1 MKRRLNVNKVRVSK
15 LLIAFILL
23 FFVIVIA
30 RLLYLGISPKID
42 GIDLKTFV
50 ANRNTRKKTTYAK
63 RGTIYDS
70 SSNVLARTI
79 NSYTV
84 IAYLSESRSKGFKTP
99 QHVVDKEKTAKEL
112 SPILGMSEE
121 AILYLLNRNAYQV
134 ELGPGGRGITELK
147 KEEIEKLKLPGISF
161 ISSYKRY
168 YQNDDFA
175 SYILGYVKT
184 TDDGE
189 MIGEMGIEQYYNDM
203 LKGKDGFIVYQQ
215 DVNGYKIPNT
225 KEELK
230 ESKDGVDIYLTI
242 DSNIQFFVEKYSKEA
257 YEQYP
262 CDWLFAVVADA
273 KTGAI
278 LGSTSYPSFNPNIK
292 NITNYLNPLV
302 SFAIE
307 PGSTMKIFTYMATME
322 KKMYDGNKTFKSGSI
337 KIGEN
342 TIYDWKT
349 DGFGEITYDEG
360 FMLSSNVGISYLT
373 KDYFTGSELKE
384 YFKKWG
390 FGQKTGIELPY
401 ELTGTLNEKNN
412 KAIEIANAGFGQG
425 ITVTPIQMVQ
435 ALTMIANNGV
445 MLKPYIVSKI
455 VDEEDAL
462 VYEGKRT
469 ELGKVASS
477 ETVNNIKELMY
488 KVIYNDL
495 YYSTGASYRMDGYD
509 LIGKTGTAQYT
520 NPYTGRYYYD
530 NVNYIRSFAGMF
542 PKDDPEI
549 IIYAAMK
556 KPTWGKSS
564 GLSTNVK
571 DLMKSIAK
579 YKKMFTEVTN
589 NSTLNKIKVK
599 SYTSK
604 KVENVKQELEAN
616 GINVLV
622 LGNGDRVVRQS
633 VKKGTSIVSGDR
645 IILMTNDEKYTMP
658 DITGWS
664 RMDAISLCDM
674 LKIKYNVEGYGYVES
689 QSLGAGSEI
698 TDNSSINITLK
709 EKYDIQ
715 VNKEN

>member
-23 FFVIVIA
+23 FFVVVIA

-549 IIYAAMK
+549 IIYVATK
-556 KPTWGKSS
+556 KTYTQKGVSNIVK
-564 GLSTNVK
+564 GLVK
-571 DLMKSIAK
+571 DIANYRSIFKNEETNSTTFKIDDYSNQNLMMVLDNLKDKFKDIVVIGDGDKIVDTYPKNKVVSKDEKIFVLTNSK
-579 YKKMFTEVTN
+579 NIEIPDFIGYSKREVDTYKKLTGIDI
-589 NSTLNKIKVK
+589 TL
-599 SYTSK
+599 
-604 KVENVKQELEAN
+604 E
-616 GINVLV
+616 
-622 LGNGDRVVRQS
+622 GNGYVYEQNKEDDKIYLKLKDR
-633 VKKGTSIVSGDR
+633 
-645 IILMTNDEKYTMP
+645 
-658 DITGWS
+658 
-664 RMDAISLCDM
+664 
-674 LKIKYNVEGYGYVES
+674 YVE
-689 QSLGAGSEI
+689 QKKNNED
-698 TDNSSINITLK
+698 T
-709 EKYDIQ
+709 
-715 VNKEN
+715 

>member
-23 FFVIVIA
+23 FFVVVIA

-225 KEELK
+225 KEEVK

-322 KKMYDGNKTFKSGSI
+322 KKMYDENKTFKSGSI

-425 ITVTPIQMVQ
+425 ITITPIQMVQ

-549 IIYAAMK
+549 IVYVATK
-556 KPTWGKSS
+556 KTYTQKGVSNIVK
-564 GLSTNVK
+564 GLVK
-571 DLMKSIAK
+571 DIANYRSIFKNEETNATTFKIDDYSNQNLMMVLDNLKDKFKDIVVIGDGDKIVDTYPKNKVVSKDEKIFILTNSK
-579 YKKMFTEVTN
+579 NIEIPDFIGYSKREVDTYKKLTGIDI
-589 NSTLNKIKVK
+589 TLEGNGYVYEQNIEDDKIYLKLK
-599 SYTSK
+599 DRY
-604 KVENVKQELEAN
+604 VENKNNE
-616 GINVLV
+616 
-622 LGNGDRVVRQS
+622 D
-633 VKKGTSIVSGDR
+633 T
-645 IILMTNDEKYTMP
+645 
-658 DITGWS
+658 
-664 RMDAISLCDM
+664 
-674 LKIKYNVEGYGYVES
+674 
-689 QSLGAGSEI
+689 
-698 TDNSSINITLK
+698 
-709 EKYDIQ
+709 
-715 VNKEN
+715 

>member
-23 FFVIVIA
+23 FFVVVIA

-225 KEELK
+225 KEEVK

-425 ITVTPIQMVQ
+425 ITITPIQMVQ

-549 IIYAAMK
+549 IVYVATK
-556 KPTWGKSS
+556 KTYTQKGVSNIVK
-564 GLSTNVK
+564 GLVK
-571 DLMKSIAK
+571 DIANYRSIFKNEETNATTFKIDDYSNQNLMMVLDNLKDKFKDIVVIGDGDKIVDTYPKNKVVSKDEKIFILTNSK
-579 YKKMFTEVTN
+579 NIEIPDFIGYSKREVDTYKKLTGIDI
-589 NSTLNKIKVK
+589 TLEGNGYVYEQNIVDDKIYLKLK
-599 SYTSK
+599 DRY
-604 KVENVKQELEAN
+604 VENKNNE
-616 GINVLV
+616 
-622 LGNGDRVVRQS
+622 D
-633 VKKGTSIVSGDR
+633 T
-645 IILMTNDEKYTMP
+645 
-658 DITGWS
+658 
-664 RMDAISLCDM
+664 
-674 LKIKYNVEGYGYVES
+674 
-689 QSLGAGSEI
+689 
-698 TDNSSINITLK
+698 
-709 EKYDIQ
+709 
-715 VNKEN
+715 

>member
-273 KTGAI
+273 KTGAL

-549 IIYAAMK
+549 IIYVATK
-556 KPTWGKSS
+556 KTYTQKGVSNIVK
-564 GLSTNVK
+564 GLVK
-571 DLMKSIAK
+571 DIANYRSIFKNEETNSTTFKIDDYSNQNLMMVLDNLKDKFKDIVVIGDGDKIVDTYPKNKVVSKDEKIFILTNSK
-579 YKKMFTEVTN
+579 NIEIPDFIGYSKREVDTYKKLTGIDI
-589 NSTLNKIKVK
+589 TL
-599 SYTSK
+599 
-604 KVENVKQELEAN
+604 E
-616 GINVLV
+616 
-622 LGNGDRVVRQS
+622 GNGYVYEQNKEDDKIYLKLKDR
-633 VKKGTSIVSGDR
+633 
-645 IILMTNDEKYTMP
+645 
-658 DITGWS
+658 
-664 RMDAISLCDM
+664 
-674 LKIKYNVEGYGYVES
+674 YVE
-689 QSLGAGSEI
+689 QKKNNED
-698 TDNSSINITLK
+698 T
-709 EKYDIQ
+709 
-715 VNKEN
+715 

>member
-23 FFVIVIA
+23 FFVVVIA

-425 ITVTPIQMVQ
+425 ITITPIQMVQ

-549 IIYAAMK
+549 IIYVATK
-556 KPTWGKSS
+556 KTYTQKGVSNIVK
-564 GLSTNVK
+564 GLVK
-571 DLMKSIAK
+571 DIANYRSIFKNEETNSTTFKIDDYSNQNLMMVLDNLKDKFKDIVVIGDGDKIVDTYPKNKVVSKDEKIFILTNSK
-579 YKKMFTEVTN
+579 NIEIPDFIGYSKREVETYKKLTGIDI
-589 NSTLNKIKVK
+589 TL
-599 SYTSK
+599 
-604 KVENVKQELEAN
+604 E
-616 GINVLV
+616 
-622 LGNGDRVVRQS
+622 GNGYVYEQNKEDDKIYLKLKDR
-633 VKKGTSIVSGDR
+633 
-645 IILMTNDEKYTMP
+645 
-658 DITGWS
+658 
-664 RMDAISLCDM
+664 
-674 LKIKYNVEGYGYVES
+674 YVE
-689 QSLGAGSEI
+689 QKKNNED
-698 TDNSSINITLK
+698 T
-709 EKYDIQ
+709 
-715 VNKEN
+715 

>member
-23 FFVIVIA
+23 FFVVVIA

-225 KEELK
+225 KEEVK

-549 IIYAAMK
+549 IIYVATK
-556 KPTWGKSS
+556 KTYTQKGVSNIVK
-564 GLSTNVK
+564 GLVK
-571 DLMKSIAK
+571 DIANYRSIFKNEETNATTFKIDDYSNQNLMMVLDNLKDKFKDIVVIGDGDKIVDTYPKNKVVSKDEKIFILTNSK
-579 YKKMFTEVTN
+579 NIEIPDFIGYSKREVDTYKKLTGIDI
-589 NSTLNKIKVK
+589 TLEGNGYVYEQNIEDDKIYLKLK
-599 SYTSK
+599 DRY
-604 KVENVKQELEAN
+604 VENKNNE
-616 GINVLV
+616 
-622 LGNGDRVVRQS
+622 D
-633 VKKGTSIVSGDR
+633 T
-645 IILMTNDEKYTMP
+645 
-658 DITGWS
+658 
-664 RMDAISLCDM
+664 
-674 LKIKYNVEGYGYVES
+674 
-689 QSLGAGSEI
+689 
-698 TDNSSINITLK
+698 
-709 EKYDIQ
+709 
-715 VNKEN
+715 

>member
-23 FFVIVIA
+23 FFVVVIA

-225 KEELK
+225 KEEVK

-549 IIYAAMK
+549 IVYVATK
-556 KPTWGKSS
+556 KTYTQKGVSNIVK
-564 GLSTNVK
+564 GLVK
-571 DLMKSIAK
+571 DIANYRSIFKNEETNATTFKIDDYSNQNLMMVLDNLKDKFKDIVVIGDGDKIVDTYPKNKVVSKDEKIFILTNSK
-579 YKKMFTEVTN
+579 NIEIPDFIGYSKREVDTYKKLTGIDI
-589 NSTLNKIKVK
+589 TLEGNGYVYEQNIEDDKIYLKLK
-599 SYTSK
+599 DRY
-604 KVENVKQELEAN
+604 VENKNNE
-616 GINVLV
+616 
-622 LGNGDRVVRQS
+622 D
-633 VKKGTSIVSGDR
+633 T
-645 IILMTNDEKYTMP
+645 
-658 DITGWS
+658 
-664 RMDAISLCDM
+664 
-674 LKIKYNVEGYGYVES
+674 
-689 QSLGAGSEI
+689 
-698 TDNSSINITLK
+698 
-709 EKYDIQ
+709 
-715 VNKEN
+715 

>member
-23 FFVIVIA
+23 FFVVVIA

-425 ITVTPIQMVQ
+425 ITITPIQMVQ

-549 IIYAAMK
+549 IIYVATK
-556 KPTWGKSS
+556 KTYTQKGVSNIVK
-564 GLSTNVK
+564 GLVK
-571 DLMKSIAK
+571 DIANYRSIFKNEETNSTTFKIDDYSNQNLMMVLDNLKDKFKDIVVIGDGDKIVDTYPKNKVVSKDEKIFILTNSK
-579 YKKMFTEVTN
+579 NIEIPDFIGYSKREVDTYKKLTGIDI
-589 NSTLNKIKVK
+589 TL
-599 SYTSK
+599 
-604 KVENVKQELEAN
+604 E
-616 GINVLV
+616 
-622 LGNGDRVVRQS
+622 GNGYVYEQNKEDDKIYLKLKDR
-633 VKKGTSIVSGDR
+633 
-645 IILMTNDEKYTMP
+645 
-658 DITGWS
+658 
-664 RMDAISLCDM
+664 
-674 LKIKYNVEGYGYVES
+674 YVE
-689 QSLGAGSEI
+689 QKKNNED
-698 TDNSSINITLK
+698 T
-709 EKYDIQ
+709 
-715 VNKEN
+715 

>member
-23 FFVIVIA
+23 FFVVVIA

-225 KEELK
+225 KEEVK

-242 DSNIQFFVEKYSKEA
+242 DSNIQFFVEKYTKEA

-549 IIYAAMK
+549 IIYVATK
-556 KPTWGKSS
+556 KTYTQKGVSNIVK
-564 GLSTNVK
+564 GLVK
-571 DLMKSIAK
+571 DIANYRSIFKNEETDATTFK
-579 YKKMFTEVTN
+579 IDDYSNQNLVMVLDNLKDKFKDIVVIGDGDKIVDTYPKNKVVSKDEKIFILTNSKNIEIPDFIGYSKREVETYKKLTGIDI
-589 NSTLNKIKVK
+589 TL
-599 SYTSK
+599 
-604 KVENVKQELEAN
+604 E
-616 GINVLV
+616 
-622 LGNGDRVVRQS
+622 GNGYVYEQNIVDYKIYLKLKDR
-633 VKKGTSIVSGDR
+633 
-645 IILMTNDEKYTMP
+645 
-658 DITGWS
+658 
-664 RMDAISLCDM
+664 
-674 LKIKYNVEGYGYVES
+674 YVE
-689 QSLGAGSEI
+689 QKKNNED
-698 TDNSSINITLK
+698 T
-709 EKYDIQ
+709 
-715 VNKEN
+715 

>member
-225 KEELK
+225 KEQLK

-530 NVNYIRSFAGMF
+530 NVNY
-542 PKDDPEI
+542 KI
-549 IIYAAMK
+549 ICWY
-556 KPTWGKSS
+556 
-564 GLSTNVK
+564 
-571 DLMKSIAK
+571 
-579 YKKMFTEVTN
+579 
-589 NSTLNKIKVK
+589 
-599 SYTSK
+599 
-604 KVENVKQELEAN
+604 
-616 GINVLV
+616 
-622 LGNGDRVVRQS
+622 
-633 VKKGTSIVSGDR
+633 VS
-645 IILMTNDEKYTMP
+645 
-658 DITGWS
+658 
-664 RMDAISLCDM
+664 
-674 LKIKYNVEGYGYVES
+674 
-689 QSLGAGSEI
+689 
-698 TDNSSINITLK
+698 
-709 EKYDIQ
+709 
-715 VNKEN
+715 

>member
-23 FFVIVIA
+23 FFVVVIA

-121 AILYLLNRNAYQV
+121 ARLYLLNRNAYQV

-549 IIYAAMK
+549 IIYVATK
-556 KPTWGKSS
+556 KTYTQKGVSNIVK
-564 GLSTNVK
+564 GLVK
-571 DLMKSIAK
+571 DIANYRSIFKNEETNSTTFKIDDYSNQNLMMVLDNLKDKFKDIVVIGDGDKIVDTYPKNKVVSKDEKIFILTNSK
-579 YKKMFTEVTN
+579 NIEIPDFIGYSKREVDTYKKLTGIDI
-589 NSTLNKIKVK
+589 TL
-599 SYTSK
+599 
-604 KVENVKQELEAN
+604 E
-616 GINVLV
+616 
-622 LGNGDRVVRQS
+622 GNGYVYEQNKEDDKIYLKLKDR
-633 VKKGTSIVSGDR
+633 
-645 IILMTNDEKYTMP
+645 
-658 DITGWS
+658 
-664 RMDAISLCDM
+664 
-674 LKIKYNVEGYGYVES
+674 YVE
-689 QSLGAGSEI
+689 QKKNNED
-698 TDNSSINITLK
+698 T
-709 EKYDIQ
+709 
-715 VNKEN
+715 

>member
-23 FFVIVIA
+23 FFVVVIA

-84 IAYLSESRSKGFKTP
+84 VAYLSESRSKGFKTP

-225 KEELK
+225 KEEVK

-349 DGFGEITYDEG
+349 DGFGEITFDEG

-412 KAIEIANAGFGQG
+412 KAIEITNAGFGQG

-549 IIYAAMK
+549 IIYVATK
-556 KPTWGKSS
+556 KTYTQKGVSNIVK
-564 GLSTNVK
+564 GLVK
-571 DLMKSIAK
+571 DIANYRSIFKNEENNATTFK
-579 YKKMFTEVTN
+579 IGDYSNQNLVMVLDNLKDKFKDIVVIGDGDKIVDTYPKNKVVSKDEKIFVLTNSKNIEIPDFIGYSKREVDTYKKLTGIDI
-589 NSTLNKIKVK
+589 TL
-599 SYTSK
+599 
-604 KVENVKQELEAN
+604 E
-616 GINVLV
+616 
-622 LGNGDRVVRQS
+622 GNGYVYEQNIEEDKIYLKLKDR
-633 VKKGTSIVSGDR
+633 
-645 IILMTNDEKYTMP
+645 
-658 DITGWS
+658 
-664 RMDAISLCDM
+664 
-674 LKIKYNVEGYGYVES
+674 YVE
-689 QSLGAGSEI
+689 QKKNNED
-698 TDNSSINITLK
+698 TQN
-709 EKYDIQ
+709 
-715 VNKEN
+715 

>member
-23 FFVIVIA
+23 FFVVVIA

-225 KEELK
+225 KEEVK

-549 IIYAAMK
+549 IIYVATK
-556 KPTWGKSS
+556 KTYTQKGVSNIVK
-564 GLSTNVK
+564 GLVK
-571 DLMKSIAK
+571 DIANYRSIFKNEETNATTFKIGDYSNQNLMMVLDNLKDKFKDIVVIGDGDKIVDTYPKNKVVSKDEKIFILTNSK
-579 YKKMFTEVTN
+579 NIEIPDFIGYSKREVDTYKKLTGIDI
-589 NSTLNKIKVK
+589 TL
-599 SYTSK
+599 
-604 KVENVKQELEAN
+604 E
-616 GINVLV
+616 
-622 LGNGDRVVRQS
+622 GNGYVYEQNIEDDKIYLKLKDR
-633 VKKGTSIVSGDR
+633 
-645 IILMTNDEKYTMP
+645 
-658 DITGWS
+658 
-664 RMDAISLCDM
+664 
-674 LKIKYNVEGYGYVES
+674 YVE
-689 QSLGAGSEI
+689 QKKNNED
-698 TDNSSINITLK
+698 TQN
-709 EKYDIQ
+709 
-715 VNKEN
+715 

>member
-23 FFVIVIA
+23 FFVVVIA

-225 KEELK
+225 KEEVK

-242 DSNIQFFVEKYSKEA
+242 DSNIQFFVEKYTKEA

-549 IIYAAMK
+549 IIYVATK
-556 KPTWGKSS
+556 KTYTQKGVSNIVK
-564 GLSTNVK
+564 GLVK
-571 DLMKSIAK
+571 DIANYRSIFKNEETDATTFK
-579 YKKMFTEVTN
+579 IDDYSNQNLVMVLDNLKDKFKDIVVIGDGDKIVYTYPKNKVVSKDEKIFILTNSKNIEIPDFIGYSKREVETYKKLTGIDI
-589 NSTLNKIKVK
+589 TL
-599 SYTSK
+599 
-604 KVENVKQELEAN
+604 E
-616 GINVLV
+616 
-622 LGNGDRVVRQS
+622 GNGYVYEQNIENDKIYLKLKDR
-633 VKKGTSIVSGDR
+633 
-645 IILMTNDEKYTMP
+645 
-658 DITGWS
+658 
-664 RMDAISLCDM
+664 
-674 LKIKYNVEGYGYVES
+674 YVE
-689 QSLGAGSEI
+689 QKKNNED
-698 TDNSSINITLK
+698 T
-709 EKYDIQ
+709 
-715 VNKEN
+715 

>member
-23 FFVIVIA
+23 FFVVVIA

-242 DSNIQFFVEKYSKEA
+242 DSNIQCFVEKYSKEA
-257 YEQYP
+257 YEKYP
-262 CDWLFAVVADA
+262 CDWLFTVVADA

-549 IIYAAMK
+549 IIYVATK
-556 KPTWGKSS
+556 KTYTQKGVSNIVK
-564 GLSTNVK
+564 GLVK
-571 DLMKSIAK
+571 DIANYRSIFKNEETNSTTFKIDDYSNQNLMMVLDNLKDKFKDIVVIGDGDKIVDTYPKNKVVSKDEKIFILTNSK
-579 YKKMFTEVTN
+579 NIEIPDFIGYSKREVETYKKLTGIDI
-589 NSTLNKIKVK
+589 TL
-599 SYTSK
+599 
-604 KVENVKQELEAN
+604 E
-616 GINVLV
+616 
-622 LGNGDRVVRQS
+622 GNGYVYEQNKEDDEIYLKLKDR
-633 VKKGTSIVSGDR
+633 
-645 IILMTNDEKYTMP
+645 
-658 DITGWS
+658 
-664 RMDAISLCDM
+664 
-674 LKIKYNVEGYGYVES
+674 YVE
-689 QSLGAGSEI
+689 QKKNNED
-698 TDNSSINITLK
+698 T
-709 EKYDIQ
+709 
-715 VNKEN
+715 

>member
-23 FFVIVIA
+23 FFVVVIA

-225 KEELK
+225 KEEVK

-242 DSNIQFFVEKYSKEA
+242 DSNIQFFVEKYTKEA

-549 IIYAAMK
+549 IIYVATK
-556 KPTWGKSS
+556 KTYTQKGVSNIVK
-564 GLSTNVK
+564 GLVK
-571 DLMKSIAK
+571 DIANYRSIFKNEETDATTFK
-579 YKKMFTEVTN
+579 IDDYSNQNLVMVLDNLKDKFKDIVVIGDGDKIVDTYPKNKVVSKDEKIFILTNSKNIEIPDFIGYSKREVETYKKLTGIDI
-589 NSTLNKIKVK
+589 TL
-599 SYTSK
+599 
-604 KVENVKQELEAN
+604 E
-616 GINVLV
+616 
-622 LGNGDRVVRQS
+622 GNGYVYEQNIEDDKIYLKLKDR
-633 VKKGTSIVSGDR
+633 
-645 IILMTNDEKYTMP
+645 
-658 DITGWS
+658 
-664 RMDAISLCDM
+664 
-674 LKIKYNVEGYGYVES
+674 YVEKKNN
-689 QSLGAGSEI
+689 ED
-698 TDNSSINITLK
+698 T
-709 EKYDIQ
+709 
-715 VNKEN
+715 

>member
-23 FFVIVIA
+23 FFVVVIA

-70 SSNVLARTI
+70 SSNVLVRTI

-225 KEELK
+225 KEEVK

-242 DSNIQFFVEKYSKEA
+242 DSNIQFFVEKYTKEA

-425 ITVTPIQMVQ
+425 ITITPIQMVQ

-549 IIYAAMK
+549 IIYVATK
-556 KPTWGKSS
+556 KTYTQKGVSNIVK
-564 GLSTNVK
+564 GLVK
-571 DLMKSIAK
+571 DIANYRSIFKNEETDATTFK
-579 YKKMFTEVTN
+579 IDDYSNQNLVMVLDNLKDKFKDIVVIGDGDKIVDTYPKNKVVSKDEKIFILTNSKNIEIPDFIGYSKREVETYKKITGIDI
-589 NSTLNKIKVK
+589 TL
-599 SYTSK
+599 
-604 KVENVKQELEAN
+604 E
-616 GINVLV
+616 
-622 LGNGDRVVRQS
+622 GNGYVYEQNIVDDKIYLKLKDR
-633 VKKGTSIVSGDR
+633 
-645 IILMTNDEKYTMP
+645 
-658 DITGWS
+658 
-664 RMDAISLCDM
+664 
-674 LKIKYNVEGYGYVES
+674 YVE
-689 QSLGAGSEI
+689 QKKNNED
-698 TDNSSINITLK
+698 T
-709 EKYDIQ
+709 
-715 VNKEN
+715 

>member
-23 FFVIVIA
+23 FFVIVIV

-549 IIYAAMK
+549 IIYVATK
-556 KPTWGKSS
+556 KTYTQKGVSNIVK
-564 GLSTNVK
+564 GLVK
-571 DLMKSIAK
+571 DIANYRSIFKNEETNSTTFKIDDYSNQNLMMVLDNLKDKFKDIVVIGDGDKIVDTYPKNKVVSKDEKIFILTNSK
-579 YKKMFTEVTN
+579 NIEIPDFIGYSKREVDTYKKLTGIDI
-589 NSTLNKIKVK
+589 TL
-599 SYTSK
+599 
-604 KVENVKQELEAN
+604 E
-616 GINVLV
+616 
-622 LGNGDRVVRQS
+622 GNGYVYEQNKEDDKIYLKLKDR
-633 VKKGTSIVSGDR
+633 
-645 IILMTNDEKYTMP
+645 
-658 DITGWS
+658 
-664 RMDAISLCDM
+664 
-674 LKIKYNVEGYGYVES
+674 YVE
-689 QSLGAGSEI
+689 QKKNNED
-698 TDNSSINITLK
+698 T
-709 EKYDIQ
+709 
-715 VNKEN
+715 

>member
-23 FFVIVIA
+23 FFVVVIA

-225 KEELK
+225 KEEVK

-549 IIYAAMK
+549 IIYVATK
-556 KPTWGKSS
+556 KTYTQKGVSNIVK
-564 GLSTNVK
+564 GLVK
-571 DLMKSIAK
+571 DIANYRSIFKNEETDATTFK
-579 YKKMFTEVTN
+579 IDDYSNQNLVMVLDNLKDKFKDIVVIGDGDKIVDTYPKNKVVSKDEKIFILTNSKNIEIPDFIGYSKREVETYKKITGIDI
-589 NSTLNKIKVK
+589 TL
-599 SYTSK
+599 
-604 KVENVKQELEAN
+604 E
-616 GINVLV
+616 
-622 LGNGDRVVRQS
+622 GNGYVYEQNIVDDKIYLKLKDR
-633 VKKGTSIVSGDR
+633 
-645 IILMTNDEKYTMP
+645 
-658 DITGWS
+658 
-664 RMDAISLCDM
+664 
-674 LKIKYNVEGYGYVES
+674 YVE
-689 QSLGAGSEI
+689 QKKNNED
-698 TDNSSINITLK
+698 T
-709 EKYDIQ
+709 
-715 VNKEN
+715 

>member
-23 FFVIVIA
+23 FFVVVIA

-225 KEELK
+225 KEEVK

-242 DSNIQFFVEKYSKEA
+242 DSNIQFFVEKYTKEA

-549 IIYAAMK
+549 IIYVATK
-556 KPTWGKSS
+556 KTYTQKGVSNIVK
-564 GLSTNVK
+564 GLVK
-571 DLMKSIAK
+571 DIANYRSIFKNEETDATTFK
-579 YKKMFTEVTN
+579 IDDYSNQNLVMVLDNLKDKFKDIVVIGDGDQIVDTYPKNKVVSKDEKIFILTNSKNIEIPDFIGYSKREVETYKKLTGIDI
-589 NSTLNKIKVK
+589 TL
-599 SYTSK
+599 
-604 KVENVKQELEAN
+604 E
-616 GINVLV
+616 
-622 LGNGDRVVRQS
+622 GNGYVYEQNIVDYKIYLKLKDR
-633 VKKGTSIVSGDR
+633 
-645 IILMTNDEKYTMP
+645 
-658 DITGWS
+658 
-664 RMDAISLCDM
+664 
-674 LKIKYNVEGYGYVES
+674 YVE
-689 QSLGAGSEI
+689 QKKNNED
-698 TDNSSINITLK
+698 T
-709 EKYDIQ
+709 
-715 VNKEN
+715 

>member
-23 FFVIVIA
+23 FFVVVIA

-84 IAYLSESRSKGFKTP
+84 VAYLSESRSKGFKTP

-225 KEELK
+225 KEEVK

-242 DSNIQFFVEKYSKEA
+242 DSNIQFFVEKYTKEA

-425 ITVTPIQMVQ
+425 ITITPIQMVQ

-477 ETVNNIKELMY
+477 ETLNNIKELMY

-549 IIYAAMK
+549 IIYVATK
-556 KPTWGKSS
+556 KTYTQKGVSNIVK
-564 GLSTNVK
+564 GLVK
-571 DLMKSIAK
+571 DIANYRSIFKNEETDATTFK
-579 YKKMFTEVTN
+579 IDDYSNQNLVMVLDNLKDKFKDIVVIGDGDKIVDTYPKNKVVSKDEKIFILTNSKNIEIPDFIGYSKREVETYKKITGIDI
-589 NSTLNKIKVK
+589 TL
-599 SYTSK
+599 
-604 KVENVKQELEAN
+604 E
-616 GINVLV
+616 
-622 LGNGDRVVRQS
+622 GNGYVYEQNIVDDKIYLKLKDR
-633 VKKGTSIVSGDR
+633 
-645 IILMTNDEKYTMP
+645 
-658 DITGWS
+658 
-664 RMDAISLCDM
+664 
-674 LKIKYNVEGYGYVES
+674 YVE
-689 QSLGAGSEI
+689 QKKNNED
-698 TDNSSINITLK
+698 T
-709 EKYDIQ
+709 
-715 VNKEN
+715 

>member
-23 FFVIVIA
+23 FFVVVIA

-225 KEELK
+225 KEEVK

-425 ITVTPIQMVQ
+425 ITITPIQMVQ

-549 IIYAAMK
+549 IIYVATK
-556 KPTWGKSS
+556 KTYTQKGVSNIVK
-564 GLSTNVK
+564 GLVK
-571 DLMKSIAK
+571 DIANYRSIFKNEETDATTFKIDDYSNQNLMMVLDNLKDKFKDIVVIGDGDKIVDTYPKNKVVSKDEKIYILTNSK
-579 YKKMFTEVTN
+579 NIEIPDFIGYSKREVETYKKLTGIDI
-589 NSTLNKIKVK
+589 TL
-599 SYTSK
+599 
-604 KVENVKQELEAN
+604 E
-616 GINVLV
+616 
-622 LGNGDRVVRQS
+622 GNGYVYEQNIEDDKIYLKLKDR
-633 VKKGTSIVSGDR
+633 
-645 IILMTNDEKYTMP
+645 
-658 DITGWS
+658 
-664 RMDAISLCDM
+664 
-674 LKIKYNVEGYGYVES
+674 YVE
-689 QSLGAGSEI
+689 QKKNNED
-698 TDNSSINITLK
+698 T
-709 EKYDIQ
+709 
-715 VNKEN
+715 

>member
-549 IIYAAMK
+549 IIYVATK
-556 KPTWGKSS
+556 KTYTQKGVSNIVK
-564 GLSTNVK
+564 GLVK
-571 DLMKSIAK
+571 DIANYRSIFKNEETNSTTFKIDDYSNQNLMMVLDNLKDKFKDIVVIGDGDKIVNTYPKNKVVSKDEKIFILTNSK
-579 YKKMFTEVTN
+579 NIEIPDFIGYSKREVDTYKKLTGIDI
-589 NSTLNKIKVK
+589 TL
-599 SYTSK
+599 
-604 KVENVKQELEAN
+604 E
-616 GINVLV
+616 
-622 LGNGDRVVRQS
+622 GNGYVYEQNKEDDKIYLKLKDR
-633 VKKGTSIVSGDR
+633 
-645 IILMTNDEKYTMP
+645 
-658 DITGWS
+658 
-664 RMDAISLCDM
+664 
-674 LKIKYNVEGYGYVES
+674 YVE
-689 QSLGAGSEI
+689 QKKNNED
-698 TDNSSINITLK
+698 T
-709 EKYDIQ
+709 
-715 VNKEN
+715 

>member
-23 FFVIVIA
+23 FFVVVIA

-549 IIYAAMK
+549 IIYVATK
-556 KPTWGKSS
+556 KTYTQKGVSNIVK
-564 GLSTNVK
+564 GLVK
-571 DLMKSIAK
+571 DIANYRSIFKNEETNSTTFKIDDYSNQNLMMVLDNLKDKFKDIVVIGDGDKIVDTYPKNKVVSKDEKIFILTNSK
-579 YKKMFTEVTN
+579 NIEIPDFIGYSKREVDTYKKLTGIDI
-589 NSTLNKIKVK
+589 TL
-599 SYTSK
+599 
-604 KVENVKQELEAN
+604 E
-616 GINVLV
+616 
-622 LGNGDRVVRQS
+622 GNGYVYEQNKEDDKIYLKLKDR
-633 VKKGTSIVSGDR
+633 
-645 IILMTNDEKYTMP
+645 
-658 DITGWS
+658 
-664 RMDAISLCDM
+664 
-674 LKIKYNVEGYGYVES
+674 YVE
-689 QSLGAGSEI
+689 QKKNNED
-698 TDNSSINITLK
+698 T
-709 EKYDIQ
+709 
-715 VNKEN
+715 

>member
-549 IIYAAMK
+549 IIYVATK
-556 KPTWGKSS
+556 KTYTQKGVSNIVK
-564 GLSTNVK
+564 GLVK
-571 DLMKSIAK
+571 DIANYRSIFKNEETNSTTFKIDDYSNQNLMMVLDNLKDKFKDIVVIGDGDKIVDTYPKNKVVSKDEKIFILTNSK
-579 YKKMFTEVTN
+579 NIEIPDFIGYSKREVDTYKKLTGIDI
-589 NSTLNKIKVK
+589 TL
-599 SYTSK
+599 
-604 KVENVKQELEAN
+604 E
-616 GINVLV
+616 
-622 LGNGDRVVRQS
+622 GNGYVYEQNKEDDKIYLKLKDR
-633 VKKGTSIVSGDR
+633 
-645 IILMTNDEKYTMP
+645 
-658 DITGWS
+658 
-664 RMDAISLCDM
+664 
-674 LKIKYNVEGYGYVES
+674 YVE
-689 QSLGAGSEI
+689 QKKNNED
-698 TDNSSINITLK
+698 T
-709 EKYDIQ
+709 
-715 VNKEN
+715 

>member
-15 LLIAFILL
+15 LLIVFILL

-425 ITVTPIQMVQ
+425 ITITPIQMVQ

-549 IIYAAMK
+549 IIYVATK
-556 KPTWGKSS
+556 KTYTQKGVSNIVK
-564 GLSTNVK
+564 GLVK
-571 DLMKSIAK
+571 DIANYRSIFKNEETNSTTFKIDDYSNQNLMMVLDNLKDKFKDIVVIGDGDKIVDTYPKNKVVSKDEKIFILTNSK
-579 YKKMFTEVTN
+579 NIEIPDFIGYSKREVDTYKKLTGIDI
-589 NSTLNKIKVK
+589 TL
-599 SYTSK
+599 
-604 KVENVKQELEAN
+604 E
-616 GINVLV
+616 
-622 LGNGDRVVRQS
+622 GNGYVYEQNKEDDKIYLKLKDR
-633 VKKGTSIVSGDR
+633 
-645 IILMTNDEKYTMP
+645 
-658 DITGWS
+658 
-664 RMDAISLCDM
+664 
-674 LKIKYNVEGYGYVES
+674 YVE
-689 QSLGAGSEI
+689 QKKNNED
-698 TDNSSINITLK
+698 T
-709 EKYDIQ
+709 
-715 VNKEN
+715 

>member
-23 FFVIVIA
+23 FFVVVIA

-549 IIYAAMK
+549 IIYVATK
-556 KPTWGKSS
+556 KTYTQKGVSNIVK
-564 GLSTNVK
+564 GLVK
-571 DLMKSIAK
+571 DIANYRSIFK
-579 YKKMFTEVTN
+579 NE
-589 NSTLNKIKVK
+589 
-599 SYTSK
+599 
-604 KVENVKQELEAN
+604 
-616 GINVLV
+616 
-622 LGNGDRVVRQS
+622 
-633 VKKGTSIVSGDR
+633 
-645 IILMTNDEKYTMP
+645 
-658 DITGWS
+658 
-664 RMDAISLCDM
+664 
-674 LKIKYNVEGYGYVES
+674 
-689 QSLGAGSEI
+689 
-698 TDNSSINITLK
+698 
-709 EKYDIQ
+709 
-715 VNKEN
+715 

>member
-23 FFVIVIA
+23 FFVVVIA

-225 KEELK
+225 KEEVK

-401 ELTGTLNEKNN
+401 ELTGTLNENN
-412 KAIEIANAGFGQG
+412 NRAIEIANAGFGQG

-455 VDEEDAL
+455 VDEDDAL

-520 NPYTGRYYYD
+520 DPYTGRYYYD

-549 IIYAAMK
+549 IIYVATK
-556 KPTWGKSS
+556 KTYTQKGVSNVVK
-564 GLSTNVK
+564 GLVK
-571 DLMKSIAK
+571 DIANYRSIFKNEETDATTFK
-579 YKKMFTEVTN
+579 IDDYSNQNLVMVLDNLKDKFKDIVVIGDGDKIVDTYPKNKVVSKDEKIFILTNSKNIEIPDFTGYSKREVDTYKKLTG
-589 NSTLNKIKVK
+589 IDIA
-599 SYTSK
+599 
-604 KVENVKQELEAN
+604 LE
-616 GINVLV
+616 
-622 LGNGDRVVRQS
+622 GNGYVYEQNIEDDKIYLKLKDR
-633 VKKGTSIVSGDR
+633 
-645 IILMTNDEKYTMP
+645 
-658 DITGWS
+658 
-664 RMDAISLCDM
+664 
-674 LKIKYNVEGYGYVES
+674 YVE
-689 QSLGAGSEI
+689 QKKNNED
-698 TDNSSINITLK
+698 T
-709 EKYDIQ
+709 
-715 VNKEN
+715 

>member
-23 FFVIVIA
+23 FFVVVIA

-168 YQNDDFA
+168 YQNEDFA

-203 LKGKDGFIVYQQ
+203 LKGKDGFVVYQQ

-225 KEELK
+225 KEEVK

-412 KAIEIANAGFGQG
+412 RAIEIANAGFGQG

-549 IIYAAMK
+549 IIYVATK
-556 KPTWGKSS
+556 KTYTQKGVSNIVK
-564 GLSTNVK
+564 GLVK
-571 DLMKSIAK
+571 DIANYRSIFKNEETDATTFK
-579 YKKMFTEVTN
+579 IDDYSNQNLVMVLDNLKDKFKDIVVIGDGDKIVDTYPKNKVVSKDEKIFILTNSKNIEIPDFIGYSKREVETYKKLTGIDI
-589 NSTLNKIKVK
+589 TL
-599 SYTSK
+599 
-604 KVENVKQELEAN
+604 E
-616 GINVLV
+616 
-622 LGNGDRVVRQS
+622 GNGYVYEQNIEDDKIYLKLKDR
-633 VKKGTSIVSGDR
+633 
-645 IILMTNDEKYTMP
+645 
-658 DITGWS
+658 
-664 RMDAISLCDM
+664 
-674 LKIKYNVEGYGYVES
+674 YVE
-689 QSLGAGSEI
+689 QKKNNED
-698 TDNSSINITLK
+698 T
-709 EKYDIQ
+709 
-715 VNKEN
+715 

>member
-373 KDYFTGSELKE
+373 KDHFTGSELKE

-549 IIYAAMK
+549 IIYVATK
-556 KPTWGKSS
+556 KTYTQKGVSNIVK
-564 GLSTNVK
+564 GLVK
-571 DLMKSIAK
+571 DIANYRSIFKNEETNSTTFKIDDYSNQNLMMVLDNLKDKFKDIVVIGDGDKIVDTYPKNKVVSKDEKIFILTNSK
-579 YKKMFTEVTN
+579 NIEIPDFIGYSKREVDTYKKLTGIDI
-589 NSTLNKIKVK
+589 TL
-599 SYTSK
+599 
-604 KVENVKQELEAN
+604 E
-616 GINVLV
+616 
-622 LGNGDRVVRQS
+622 GNGYVYEQNKEDDKIYLKLKDR
-633 VKKGTSIVSGDR
+633 
-645 IILMTNDEKYTMP
+645 
-658 DITGWS
+658 
-664 RMDAISLCDM
+664 
-674 LKIKYNVEGYGYVES
+674 YVE
-689 QSLGAGSEI
+689 QKKNNED
-698 TDNSSINITLK
+698 T
-709 EKYDIQ
+709 
-715 VNKEN
+715 

>member
-23 FFVIVIA
+23 FFVVVIA

-225 KEELK
+225 KEEVK

-469 ELGKVASS
+469 EFGKVASS

-549 IIYAAMK
+549 IIYVATK
-556 KPTWGKSS
+556 KTYTQKGVSNIVK
-564 GLSTNVK
+564 GLVK
-571 DLMKSIAK
+571 DIANYRSIFKNEETNATTFKIDDYSNQNLMMVLDNLKDKFKDIVVIGDGDKIVDTYPKNKVVSKDEKIFILTNSK
-579 YKKMFTEVTN
+579 NIEIPDFIGYSKREVDTYKKLTGIDI
-589 NSTLNKIKVK
+589 TLEGNGYVYEQNIVDDKIYLKLK
-599 SYTSK
+599 DRY
-604 KVENVKQELEAN
+604 VENKNNE
-616 GINVLV
+616 
-622 LGNGDRVVRQS
+622 D
-633 VKKGTSIVSGDR
+633 T
-645 IILMTNDEKYTMP
+645 
-658 DITGWS
+658 
-664 RMDAISLCDM
+664 
-674 LKIKYNVEGYGYVES
+674 
-689 QSLGAGSEI
+689 
-698 TDNSSINITLK
+698 
-709 EKYDIQ
+709 
-715 VNKEN
+715 

>member
-23 FFVIVIA
+23 FFVVVIA

-549 IIYAAMK
+549 IIYVATK
-556 KPTWGKSS
+556 KTYTQKGVSNIVK
-564 GLSTNVK
+564 GLVK
-571 DLMKSIAK
+571 DIANYRSIFKNEETNSTTFKIDDYSNQNLMMVLDNLKDKFKDIVVIGDGDKIVDTYPKNKVVSKDEKIFILTNSK
-579 YKKMFTEVTN
+579 NIEIPDFIGYSKREVDTYKKLTGIDI
-589 NSTLNKIKVK
+589 TL
-599 SYTSK
+599 
-604 KVENVKQELEAN
+604 E
-616 GINVLV
+616 
-622 LGNGDRVVRQS
+622 GNGYVYEQNKEDDEIYLKLKDR
-633 VKKGTSIVSGDR
+633 
-645 IILMTNDEKYTMP
+645 
-658 DITGWS
+658 
-664 RMDAISLCDM
+664 
-674 LKIKYNVEGYGYVES
+674 YVE
-689 QSLGAGSEI
+689 QKKNNED
-698 TDNSSINITLK
+698 T
-709 EKYDIQ
+709 
-715 VNKEN
+715 

>member
-23 FFVIVIA
+23 FFVVVIA

-225 KEELK
+225 KEEVK

-549 IIYAAMK
+549 IIYVATK
-556 KPTWGKSS
+556 KTYTQKGVSNIVK
-564 GLSTNVK
+564 GLVK
-571 DLMKSIAK
+571 DIANYRSIFKNEETDAATFK
-579 YKKMFTEVTN
+579 IDDYSNQNLVMVLDNLKDKFKDIVVIGDGDKIVDTYPKNKVVSKDEKIFILTNSKNIEIPDFIGYSKREVETYKKITGIDI
-589 NSTLNKIKVK
+589 TL
-599 SYTSK
+599 
-604 KVENVKQELEAN
+604 E
-616 GINVLV
+616 
-622 LGNGDRVVRQS
+622 GNGYVYEQNIVDDKIYLKLKDR
-633 VKKGTSIVSGDR
+633 
-645 IILMTNDEKYTMP
+645 
-658 DITGWS
+658 
-664 RMDAISLCDM
+664 
-674 LKIKYNVEGYGYVES
+674 YVE
-689 QSLGAGSEI
+689 QKKNNED
-698 TDNSSINITLK
+698 T
-709 EKYDIQ
+709 
-715 VNKEN
+715 

>member
-23 FFVIVIA
+23 FFVVVIA

-225 KEELK
+225 KEEVK

-242 DSNIQFFVEKYSKEA
+242 DSNIQFFVEKYTKEA

-549 IIYAAMK
+549 IIYVATK
-556 KPTWGKSS
+556 KTYTQKGVSNIVK
-564 GLSTNVK
+564 GLVK
-571 DLMKSIAK
+571 DIANYRSIFKNEETDATTFK
-579 YKKMFTEVTN
+579 IDDYSNQNLVMVLDNLKDKFKDIVVIGDGDKIVDTYPKNKVVSKDEKIFILTNSKNIEIPDFIGYSKREVETYKKLTGIDI
-589 NSTLNKIKVK
+589 TL
-599 SYTSK
+599 
-604 KVENVKQELEAN
+604 E
-616 GINVLV
+616 
-622 LGNGDRVVRQS
+622 GNGYVYEQNIENDKIFLKLKDR
-633 VKKGTSIVSGDR
+633 
-645 IILMTNDEKYTMP
+645 
-658 DITGWS
+658 
-664 RMDAISLCDM
+664 
-674 LKIKYNVEGYGYVES
+674 YVE
-689 QSLGAGSEI
+689 QKKNNED
-698 TDNSSINITLK
+698 T
-709 EKYDIQ
+709 
-715 VNKEN
+715 

>member
-23 FFVIVIA
+23 FFVVVIA

-495 YYSTGASYRMDGYD
+495 YYSTGVSYRMDGYD

-549 IIYAAMK
+549 IIYVATK
-556 KPTWGKSS
+556 KTYTQKGVSNIVK
-564 GLSTNVK
+564 GLVK
-571 DLMKSIAK
+571 DIANYRSIFKNEENNATTFK
-579 YKKMFTEVTN
+579 IDDYSNQNLVMVLDNLKDKFKDIVVIGDGDKIVDTYPKNKVVSKDEKIFILTNSKNIEIPDFIGYSKREVDTYKKLTGIDI
-589 NSTLNKIKVK
+589 TL
-599 SYTSK
+599 
-604 KVENVKQELEAN
+604 E
-616 GINVLV
+616 
-622 LGNGDRVVRQS
+622 GNGYVYEQNIEDDKIYLKLKDR
-633 VKKGTSIVSGDR
+633 
-645 IILMTNDEKYTMP
+645 
-658 DITGWS
+658 
-664 RMDAISLCDM
+664 
-674 LKIKYNVEGYGYVES
+674 YVE
-689 QSLGAGSEI
+689 QKKNNED
-698 TDNSSINITLK
+698 TQN
-709 EKYDIQ
+709 
-715 VNKEN
+715 

>member
-322 KKMYDGNKTFKSGSI
+322 KKMYDGNKTFKS
-337 KIGEN
+337 
-342 TIYDWKT
+342 
-349 DGFGEITYDEG
+349 F
-360 FMLSSNVGISYLT
+360 LLQPSSSA
-373 KDYFTGSELKE
+373 
-384 YFKKWG
+384 
-390 FGQKTGIELPY
+390 
-401 ELTGTLNEKNN
+401 LN
-412 KAIEIANAGFGQG
+412 G
-425 ITVTPIQMVQ
+425 
-435 ALTMIANNGV
+435 MI
-445 MLKPYIVSKI
+445 
-455 VDEEDAL
+455 
-462 VYEGKRT
+462 
-469 ELGKVASS
+469 
-477 ETVNNIKELMY
+477 
-488 KVIYNDL
+488 
-495 YYSTGASYRMDGYD
+495 
-509 LIGKTGTAQYT
+509 
-520 NPYTGRYYYD
+520 
-530 NVNYIRSFAGMF
+530 
-542 PKDDPEI
+542 
-549 IIYAAMK
+549 
-556 KPTWGKSS
+556 
-564 GLSTNVK
+564 
-571 DLMKSIAK
+571 
-579 YKKMFTEVTN
+579 
-589 NSTLNKIKVK
+589 
-599 SYTSK
+599 
-604 KVENVKQELEAN
+604 
-616 GINVLV
+616 
-622 LGNGDRVVRQS
+622 
-633 VKKGTSIVSGDR
+633 
-645 IILMTNDEKYTMP
+645 
-658 DITGWS
+658 
-664 RMDAISLCDM
+664 
-674 LKIKYNVEGYGYVES
+674 
-689 QSLGAGSEI
+689 
-698 TDNSSINITLK
+698 
-709 EKYDIQ
+709 
-715 VNKEN
+715 

>member
-23 FFVIVIA
+23 FFVVVIA

-84 IAYLSESRSKGFKTP
+84 VAYLSESRSKGFKTP

-225 KEELK
+225 KEEVK

-242 DSNIQFFVEKYSKEA
+242 DSNIQFFVEKYTKEA

-549 IIYAAMK
+549 IIYVATK
-556 KPTWGKSS
+556 KTYTQKGVSNIVK
-564 GLSTNVK
+564 GLVK
-571 DLMKSIAK
+571 DIANYRSIFKNEETDATTFK
-579 YKKMFTEVTN
+579 IDDYSNQNLVMVLDNLKDKFKDIVVIGDGDKIVDTYPKNKVVSKDEKIFILTNSKNIEIPDFIGYSKREVETYKKLTGIDI
-589 NSTLNKIKVK
+589 TL
-599 SYTSK
+599 
-604 KVENVKQELEAN
+604 E
-616 GINVLV
+616 
-622 LGNGDRVVRQS
+622 GNGYVYEQNIENDKIYLKLKDR
-633 VKKGTSIVSGDR
+633 
-645 IILMTNDEKYTMP
+645 
-658 DITGWS
+658 
-664 RMDAISLCDM
+664 
-674 LKIKYNVEGYGYVES
+674 YVE
-689 QSLGAGSEI
+689 QKKNNED
-698 TDNSSINITLK
+698 T
-709 EKYDIQ
+709 
-715 VNKEN
+715 

>member
-23 FFVIVIA
+23 FFVVVIA

-225 KEELK
+225 KEEVK

-242 DSNIQFFVEKYSKEA
+242 DSNIQFFVEKYTKEA

-549 IIYAAMK
+549 IIYVATK
-556 KPTWGKSS
+556 KTYTQKGVSNIVK
-564 GLSTNVK
+564 GLVK
-571 DLMKSIAK
+571 DIANYRSIFKNEETDATTFK
-579 YKKMFTEVTN
+579 IDDYSNQNLVMVLDNLKDKFKDIVVIGDGDKIVDTYPKNKVVSKDEKIFILTNSKNIEIPDFIGYSKREVDTYKKLTGIDI
-589 NSTLNKIKVK
+589 TL
-599 SYTSK
+599 
-604 KVENVKQELEAN
+604 E
-616 GINVLV
+616 
-622 LGNGDRVVRQS
+622 GNGYVYEQN
-633 VKKGTSIVSGDR
+633 IE
-645 IILMTNDEKYTMP
+645 DEKIY
-658 DITGWS
+658 
-664 RMDAISLCDM
+664 
-674 LKIKYNVEGYGYVES
+674 LKLKDRYVEKKNN
-689 QSLGAGSEI
+689 ED
-698 TDNSSINITLK
+698 T
-709 EKYDIQ
+709 
-715 VNKEN
+715 